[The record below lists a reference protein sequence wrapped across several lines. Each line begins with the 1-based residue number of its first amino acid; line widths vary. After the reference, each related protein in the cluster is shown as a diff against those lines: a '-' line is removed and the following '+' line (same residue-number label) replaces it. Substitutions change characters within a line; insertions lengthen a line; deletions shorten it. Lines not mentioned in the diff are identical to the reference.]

1 MSALFEPYV
10 LRSLTIP
17 NRIWMAPMCQY
28 SAEVSGPDVGVA
40 HDWHFAHYAA
50 RAAGG
55 TGLILVEATAV
66 SPEGRISPADLGI
79 WNDRQVT
86 ALRRITDFLAGQ
98 GTVAGIQLAHAGR
111 KASTDRPWLG
121 GGPIEADAPGA
132 DGWQPLGPSAL
143 AYDEGHP
150 VPAEL
155 TTDQIQA
162 VVAQFAD
169 AARRALAAGFKVG
182 EIHGAH
188 GYLIGE
194 FLSPHSNHR
203 TDAYGGSF
211 ENRTRFALEVVDAV
225 RAVWPEDLPLFF
237 RISATDWLTENE
249 ADERDGWTADDTV
262 RFARELRA
270 HGVDLLDVST
280 GGLAPRAKIPAAP
293 GFQVPFAERVRTEAG
308 LPVAAVGLITEPAQA
323 EKILSEDRADA
334 VLLGRELLRNPYFA
348 RSAARELGGEVSV
361 PQQYDRA
368 A

>member
-1 MSALFEPYV
+1 VSALFEPYV

-28 SAEVSGPDVGVA
+28 SAEVFGPDAGVA
-40 HDWHFAHYAA
+40 NDWHFAHYSA

-79 WNDRQVT
+79 WNDRQVDG
-86 ALRRITDFLAGQ
+86 LRRITRFLAGQ
-98 GTVAGIQLAHAGR
+98 GTVPGIQLAHAGR
-111 KASTDRPWLG
+111 KASTDRPWRG
-121 GGPIEADAPGA
+121 GGPIDAGTP
-132 DGWQPLGPSAL
+132 DTEGWQPVGPSPVP
-143 AYDEGHP
+143 YDEGHP

-155 TTDQIQA
+155 STEAIQE

-169 AARRALAAGFKVG
+169 AARRALAAGFRVA

-194 FLSPHSNHR
+194 FLSPHSNRR

-211 ENRTRFALEVVDAV
+211 ENRTRLALEVVDAV
-225 RAVWPEDLPLFF
+225 RAVWPEELPLFF
-237 RISATDWLTENE
+237 RISATDWLTENTD
-249 ADERDGWTADDTV
+249 DERDGWSAEDTV

-280 GGLAPRAKIPAAP
+280 GGLAPRTRIPVGP
-293 GFQVPFAERVRTEAG
+293 GYQVPFAERVRTETG
-308 LPVAAVGLITEPAQA
+308 LPVAAVGLITDPVQA
-323 EKILSEDRADA
+323 EKILSDKQADA
-334 VLLGRELLRNPYFA
+334 VLIGRELLRDPYFA
-348 RSAARELGGEVSV
+348 RHASRDLDGDV
-361 PQQYDRA
+361 PTPEQYGWA
-368 A
+368 V